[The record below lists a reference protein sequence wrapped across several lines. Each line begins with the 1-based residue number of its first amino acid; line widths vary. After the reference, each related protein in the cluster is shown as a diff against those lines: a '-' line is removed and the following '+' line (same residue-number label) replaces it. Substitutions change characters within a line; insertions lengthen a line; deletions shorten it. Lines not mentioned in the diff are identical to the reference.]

1 MYQFNFVRTI
11 MNFAQP
17 YSIIKETNIIFVKG
31 REVPSGTKLFP
42 VYMSLQPMSAKILK
56 MLETGDW
63 DQAEYV
69 GFQYSTDTQPKV
81 KDTMETR
88 YGTLKC
94 IEINDWADYGVY
106 VSGWIRENAIQDES
120 VVAE

>member
-1 MYQFNFVRTI
+1 MYQFNFIRTI

-17 YSIIKETNIIFVKG
+17 YSIIKETNITFVKG
-31 REVPSGTKLFP
+31 REVPSGIKEVP
-42 VYMSLQPMSAKILK
+42 AYMSLQPMSAKILK

-69 GFQYSTDTQPKV
+69 AFQYSTDNLPIN
-81 KDTMETR
+81 KDTMETKH
-88 YGTLKC
+88 GTLKC
-94 IEINDWADYGVY
+94 IEINNWTDYGIY
-106 VSGWIRENAIQDES
+106 VSGWIRENAYQDES